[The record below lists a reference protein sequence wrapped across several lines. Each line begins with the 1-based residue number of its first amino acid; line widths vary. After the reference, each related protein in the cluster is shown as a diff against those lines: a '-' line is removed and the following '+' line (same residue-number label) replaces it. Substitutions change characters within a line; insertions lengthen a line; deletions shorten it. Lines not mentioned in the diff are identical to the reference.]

1 MKKYLDILIFTLL
14 FFLLFSFFVG
24 KDSEEKLTGL
34 HFSVNQNRFVVPAGI
49 EFLVENRSWEKIE
62 FESCEVLSLRREGA
76 RLDIPESLCESVELM
91 SGEDFLYDFTPYFA
105 QFQEPWS
112 FIAEF
117 ELDDIRHIAQFEV
130 RFRGTFGQI
139 FIGLFYAPM
148 FNLLAY
154 FIQFFGNS
162 LGWAIVAVTIIM
174 RIILLFP
181 QHKMMVSQR
190 KLQAIQPKIKELQE
204 KYKGKQQELWL
215 ELMKLYKKEQ
225 VNPLGSCGFLLIQMP
240 IIIVLYQIIIN
251 ITSIRNEFH
260 LYSFM
265 PEFHISQID
274 YNFFGIDLLAAWGIT
289 WLILA
294 LVIWGIQYIQIKLS
308 FAKLPKPEKGLV
320 LEKKEGQKDYNSLMP
335 DPELMQKF
343 MLYGL
348 PLMVAIF
355 TYIFIAWVAIY
366 WGISTLFAI
375 FQQLFV
381 NKIIKK

>member
-14 FFLLFSFFVG
+14 FFLLFSFFIG
-24 KDSEEKLTGL
+24 NESEEEQSWL
-34 HFSVNQNRFVVPAGI
+34 HFSVNQNRFVVPAWI
-49 EFLVENRSWEKIE
+49 EFLVENRTWEILE
-62 FESCEVLSLRREGA
+62 FESCESLSLRRDGV
-76 RLDIPESLCESVELM
+76 RLDIPESLCESVELQN
-91 SGEDFLYDFTPYFA
+91 GEDFVYDFTPYFA
-105 QFQEPWS
+105 NFKEAGN

-117 ELDDIRHIAQFEV
+117 EIYDIRHISQFEV
-130 RFRGTFGQI
+130 RFRGTIWQI
-139 FIGLFYAPM
+139 FVGLFYAPM

-162 LGWAIVAVTIIM
+162 LGWAIVAVTVIM

-215 ELMKLYKKEQ
+215 ALMKLYKEEQ

-260 LYSFM
+260 LYGFM

-274 YNFFGIDLLAAWGIT
+274 YNFFGIDLLASGGIT
-289 WLILA
+289 WLALA
-294 LVIWGIQYIQIKLS
+294 IAIGAIQYIQIKLS
-308 FAKLPKPEKGLV
+308 FAKLPKTDKGLV
-320 LEKKEGQKDYNSLMP
+320 LAKKEWQKDYNSLMP
-335 DPELMQKF
+335 DPEVMQKF

-348 PLMVAIF
+348 PIMVAVF

>member
-14 FFLLFSFFVG
+14 FFLLFSFFIG
-24 KDSEEKLTGL
+24 RENEEQLTWL
-34 HFSVNQNRFVVPAGI
+34 QFSANQNRYVVPAWI
-49 EFLVENRSWEKIE
+49 ELLVENWTNEILE
-62 FESCEVLSLRREGA
+62 FNSCDSLSIRRDGV
-76 RLDIPESLCESVELM
+76 RIDIPESFCKEVELA
-91 SGEDFLYDFTPYFA
+91 SRDNFIYDFTSYYENFK
-105 QFQEPWS
+105 EPGS

-117 ELDDIRHIAQFEV
+117 EIDDIRLISQFEV
-130 RFRGTFGQI
+130 KFRWTLWQI
-139 FIGLFYAPM
+139 FIALFYAPM

-215 ELMKLYKKEQ
+215 ALMKLYKEEQ

-260 LYSFM
+260 LYSFL

-274 YNFFGIDLLAAWGIT
+274 YNFFWIDLLASWGIT

-294 LVIWGIQYIQIKLS
+294 WVIWAIQFVQIKLS
-308 FAKLPKPEKGLV
+308 FAKLPKPDKWLV
-320 LEKKEGQKDYNSLMP
+320 LEKKEWEKDYNSLMP
-335 DPELMQKF
+335 DPEVMQKF
-343 MLYGL
+343 MLYWL
-348 PLMVAIF
+348 PVMVAIF
-355 TYIFIAWVAIY
+355 TYIFIAGVAIY
-366 WGISTLFAI
+366 WWISTLFAI

-381 NKIIKK
+381 NRIIKK

>member
-14 FFLLFSFFVG
+14 FFLLFSFFV
-24 KDSEEKLTGL
+24 SNEAEEELSWL
-34 HFSVNQNRFVVPAGI
+34 HFSVNQNRFVVPAWI
-49 EFLVENRSWEKIE
+49 EFFVENRTWEKIE
-62 FESCEVLSLRREGA
+62 FDSCEALSLRREWSKF
-76 RLDIPESLCESVELM
+76 DIPESLCESVEIR
-91 SGEDFLYDFTPYFA
+91 SGEDFVYDFTPYFSD
-105 QFQEPWS
+105 FQEPWS

-117 ELDDIRHIAQFEV
+117 ELDDIRHISQFDV
-130 RFRGTFGQI
+130 QYRGTIGQV
-139 FIGLFYAPM
+139 FIGIFYAPM

-204 KYKGKQQELWL
+204 KFKGKQQELWL

-265 PEFHISQID
+265 PEFHVSQID
-274 YNFFGIDLLAAWGIT
+274 YNFFGIDLLSSWGLT

-294 LVIWGIQYIQIKLS
+294 ILIWSIQYIQIKLS
-308 FAKLPKPEKGLV
+308 FAKLPKPNKWLV
-320 LEKKEGQKDYNSLMP
+320 LEKKEWDKDYNSLMP
-335 DPELMQKF
+335 DPEVMQKF

-348 PLMVAIF
+348 PVMVAIF

-375 FQQLFV
+375 FQQVFV
-381 NKIIKK
+381 NKIVKK